1 MRLDNSPCAASMPS
15 LEKHIFRFAA
25 HFEMGLVGFCCS
37 VYILDMNLLSDGE
50 LECILVLPLGC

>member
-1 MRLDNSPCAASMPS
+1 MPS